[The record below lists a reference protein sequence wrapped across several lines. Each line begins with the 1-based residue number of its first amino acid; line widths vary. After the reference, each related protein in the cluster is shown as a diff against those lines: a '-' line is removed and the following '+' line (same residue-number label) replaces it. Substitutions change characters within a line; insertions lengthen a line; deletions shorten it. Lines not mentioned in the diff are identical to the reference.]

1 MGNFSPR
8 PRQVIMPKEP
18 DRGFGENVR
27 RRLPADSVPQTT
39 FEFARH
45 LRLDLN
51 ISALER
57 TPQFVIAV
65 AWFEIRRSRQNKLT
79 DVGDFSDQAQ
89 LSGGLSPA
97 APIREYRGH
106 LRSAA

>member
-27 RRLPADSVPQTT
+27 RRLPADSVPRTT

-57 TPQFVIAV
+57 TPQLVIAV
-65 AWFEIRRSRQNKLT
+65 AWLEIRRSRQNRFT
-79 DVGDFSDQAQ
+79 DVGDFSDQVQ
-89 LSGGLSPA
+89 LSGGFSPA
-97 APIREYRGH
+97 APIREYRGP
-106 LRSAA
+106 LRSDA